1 MGPWRR
7 GYSEIEDLANAGS
20 FDEQGH
26 RLGPVEF
33 PHAEGKPEWN
43 AAGGVLFGLS
53 DAVSDFYLQVR
64 RSRVLKKAPRCAPHV
79 REQRRLTTSAL
90 QQPCLIEEWAA
101 GPTNR
106 IPIKGRPPKRAPNL
120 RFARKV
126 YDRRVAMHGDSE
138 IDANFSE

>member
-1 MGPWRR
+1 VEIDSLELLVNWRLQR
-7 GYSEIEDLANAGS
+7 ELNERWALGVEGYSEIEDLANAGS

-79 REQRRLTTSAL
+79 REQDD
-90 QQPCLIEEWAA
+90 
-101 GPTNR
+101 G
-106 IPIKGRPPKRAPNL
+106 
-120 RFARKV
+120 
-126 YDRRVAMHGDSE
+126 
-138 IDANFSE
+138 